1 MQLKSK
7 GNQELVQEYSQLHFR
22 ENKVLSLLHG
32 SINKPEKITINDT
45 NKAHLIIPKINKP
58 RYIQSFTTFI
68 FLSFILKFQFFS
80 FWS

>member
-7 GNQELVQEYSQLHFR
+7 GNQELVQEYSQLLFR

-45 NKAHLIIPKINKP
+45 NKAI
-58 RYIQSFTTFI
+58 
-68 FLSFILKFQFFS
+68 
-80 FWS
+80 